1 MTCKKKKK
9 KSLIALQKIF
19 CAGNDEHSLLG
30 CLPLAFFVC
39 VCVLNEQTNRQVKI
53 VTCIKRLSATI
64 LQQVSVHSCALR
76 VESRV
81 SSLSTRLN
89 TRRPPAALN
98 NRDEEVTII

>member
-1 MTCKKKKK
+1 MTSTLYLDAC
-9 KSLIALQKIF
+9 
-19 CAGNDEHSLLG
+19 LL
-30 CLPLAFFVC
+30 LFVC

-81 SSLSTRLN
+81 SS
-89 TRRPPAALN
+89 PF
-98 NRDEEVTII
+98 DEDKHSKTACSAE